1 MSNFKWNKPIFVLG
15 NPRSGTSLLRLML
28 DTHQDIC
35 IPPESHFFLWLEEK
49 YGDWNNNLI
58 NNYLE
63 DLFKSTK
70 IETWN
75 LDKKELKK
83 FIIDSK
89 INNYAVLNSTVYR
102 FYALKN
108 NSDSLYWGDKNSL
121 WTEKLQKI
129 NYHYPD
135 AYYVSI
141 VRDGRDVACSYKSL
155 HIDENSPK
163 YAPNLNHDIEKIAKE
178 WSSNIDNLDS
188 FLFDIK
194 GENKVKVRYEDLIIE
209 PVQTLNKVM
218 RLLKLNLESAQLEY
232 YKRPEKTIEPKDFLS
247 WKQKLLKPLDKS
259 NIGKY
264 KLELSKKEI
273 DVFNSVAYKS
283 LKKNSYL

>member
-1 MSNFKWNKPIFVLG
+1 
-15 NPRSGTSLLRLML
+15 
-28 DTHQDIC
+28 
-35 IPPESHFFLWLEEK
+35 
-49 YGDWNNNLI
+49 
-58 NNYLE
+58 
-63 DLFKSTK
+63 
-70 IETWN
+70 
-75 LDKKELKK
+75 
-83 FIIDSK
+83 
-89 INNYAVLNSTVYR
+89 LNSTVYR

-108 NSDSLYWGDKNSL
+108 KSDPLYWGDKNSL

-155 HIDENSPK
+155 HIDKNSSK

-188 FLFDIK
+188 FLCGIK
-194 GENKVKVRYEDLIIE
+194 SENKVKVRYEDLIIE

-232 YKRPEKTIEPKDFLS
+232 YKRPKKTIEPTDFLS

-264 KLELSKKEI
+264 KLELSNKEI
-273 DVFNSVAYKS
+273 GVFNSIAYKS
-283 LKKNSYL
+283 LKENFYL